1 MFADIYKKIVIDFSK
16 ITLFFLIVLVGFS
29 LYQAKNFNLDAS
41 SDALLLEGDPDLKY
55 LREVNQTYGSKD
67 FLVLTYTPVSSFT
80 DKETILN
87 LQLLKS
93 KIEKLTWVDSVIT
106 IIDVPLLKST
116 DEGLMERLKNYKT
129 LAYPEID
136 RKRGFDEI
144 VNSPIYKNYV
154 ISEDGKTSGIVVY
167 LKKDERLAEYIKIKD
182 KYFNQ
187 SIESNLSKQDK
198 LNYKKFTKEYEE
210 YKNLYNIRNHQNI
223 SEIREVISRY
233 GENAKIHL
241 GGIPMIA
248 NDMMNY
254 IKNDIVVFGI
264 GVFTFIILTL
274 WFIFRNFKW
283 VVMPLLGCAT
293 SVIIMI
299 GLLGM
304 LGWKVTVISSN
315 FIALMLILNMAM
327 NIHVTVRFL
336 QLKKEFPQL
345 KISEAVLE
353 ASKKMML
360 PILYTVLTTICAF
373 LSLVFSGIKP
383 IIDFGWMMTLGLI
396 VSLLITF
403 LLLPSLLN
411 LFSSENEM
419 NIKDTE
425 KSLITSF
432 LGSFTKKNKILIFGT
447 TLIII
452 LLSIV
457 GISKLEV
464 ENSFINYFD
473 KETEIYKGMKKI
485 DDDLGGTTPL
495 NIILKFPVK
504 QKESVETEDE
514 LDEWEE
520 DNQTDEDKS
529 KYWFTRDKMDKII
542 KVHDYLDSLPEIGK
556 VLSFG
561 SILRVAEDL
570 NNKELQ
576 SLEIAVLYSKIPDE
590 IKTEIVSPYI
600 SVENDEA
607 RISVRVKDSLEN
619 LRRNDLIKKINLD
632 LNKKIGLKK
641 DEYKLAGVLILFNNL
656 LQSLFKSQILTLGIV
671 MLGIFSMFFILFR
684 NVKLSFI
691 GVVPNFIAAFFI
703 LGIIGLLGIPL
714 DMMTIT
720 IAAITIG
727 IAVDNS
733 IHYIY
738 RFKEEFLKIN
748 NYSKTLD
755 RCHSTVGIAILN
767 TSITIVFGFAILI
780 LSNFIPTIYFGVFT
794 GIAMLLAMISVLT
807 LLPKLILTLQ
817 PFGGEINNKI
827 ND

>member
-1 MFADIYKKIVIDFSK
+1 MFASIYKKIITDFSK
-16 ITLFFLIVLVGFS
+16 ITLLFLIILIIFS
-29 LYQAKNFNLDAS
+29 LYQSKNFNLDAS

-67 FLVLTYTPVSSFT
+67 FLVLTYAPISSFT
-80 DKETILN
+80 EKETILN

-93 KIEKLTWVDSVIT
+93 KIEKLSWVDSVIT

-136 RKRGFDEI
+136 RERGFDEI
-144 VNSPIYKNYV
+144 LNSPIYKNYV

-167 LKKDERLAEYIKIKD
+167 LKKDERLAEYIKVKE

-187 SIESNLSKQDK
+187 SYETGLSKEEK
-198 LNYKKFTKEYEE
+198 INYKKFTKEYED

-223 SEIREVISRY
+223 SEIRDVISKY
-233 GENAKIHL
+233 GENSKIHL

-248 NDMMNY
+248 DDMMSY

-264 GVFTFIILTL
+264 GVFIFIVLTL
-274 WFIFRNFKW
+274 WFIFRNLKW

-299 GLLGM
+299 GLLG
-304 LGWKVTVISSN
+304 LIGWKVTVISSN

-327 NIHVTVRFL
+327 NIHLTVRFL

-345 KISEAVLE
+345 TKSETVFI

-383 IIDFGWMMTLGLI
+383 IIDFGWMMTLGLV
-396 VSLLITF
+396 VSLIVTF
-403 LLLPSLLN
+403 LLLPSLISL
-411 LFSSENEM
+411 LSSENE
-419 NIKDTE
+419 IGLKDTE
-425 KSLITSF
+425 KSFITSA
-432 LGSFTKKNKILIFGT
+432 LGSFTKNSKFLIFGST
-447 TLIII
+447 FLII
-452 LLSIV
+452 LFSVV
-457 GISKLEV
+457 GIFKLEV

-485 DDDLGGTTPL
+485 DDNLGGTTPL
-495 NIILKFPVK
+495 NIILKFPSNQVK
-504 QKESVETEDE
+504 TKIENDE
-514 LDEWEE
+514 FDEWEE
-520 DNQTDEDKS
+520 DNENNDEDKS

-576 SLEIAVLYSKIPDE
+576 SLEIAVLYSKIPEE
-590 IKTEIVSPYI
+590 IKKEIVSPYI
-600 SVENDEA
+600 SVEKDEA
-607 RISVRVKDSLEN
+607 RINVRIKDSLKD
-619 LRRNDLIKKINLD
+619 LRRNDLINKINSE
-632 LNKKIGLKK
+632 LNTKLNLNK

-671 MLGIFSMFFILFR
+671 ILGIFLMFFILFR
-684 NVKLSFI
+684 NIILSFI
-691 GVVPNFIAAFFI
+691 GVVPNFLAAFFI
-703 LGIIGLLGIPL
+703 LGIIGCRICK
-714 DMMTIT
+714 
-720 IAAITIG
+720 
-727 IAVDNS
+727 
-733 IHYIY
+733 H
-738 RFKEEFLKIN
+738 
-748 NYSKTLD
+748 
-755 RCHSTVGIAILN
+755 
-767 TSITIVFGFAILI
+767 
-780 LSNFIPTIYFGVFT
+780 
-794 GIAMLLAMISVLT
+794 
-807 LLPKLILTLQ
+807 LLPK
-817 PFGGEINNKI
+817 
-827 ND
+827 